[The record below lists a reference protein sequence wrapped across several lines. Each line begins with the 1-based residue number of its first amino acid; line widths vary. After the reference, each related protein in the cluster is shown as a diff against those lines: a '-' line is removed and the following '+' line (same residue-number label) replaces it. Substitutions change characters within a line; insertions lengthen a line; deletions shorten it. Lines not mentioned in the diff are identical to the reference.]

1 MGFEGSVGLPSDSL
15 LDMIELQLSALPNP
29 FNEPPPPPP
38 PAPQGRGRRE
48 ATEEDDDDE
57 VPDDKW
63 FDLNGDGED
72 EEDEVAWNL
81 ESDLDWAEEAEL
93 VASGQDDDEDLGEE
107 DFFYEE

>member
-38 PAPQGRGRRE
+38 PAPHGRGRRE
-48 ATEEDDDDE
+48 ADEDDGDE

-72 EEDEVAWNL
+72 EDDAAWNL

-93 VASGQDDDEDLGEE
+93 VASGRDDDEDLGEE
-107 DFFYEE
+107 EFFYEE